1 MQTIYI
7 HMQVKQN
14 ILICKSFLIP
24 SPFSFRLIAQCPA
37 FYFPKYTMDWSNSTG
52 ISDVIGVAK
61 DKGKAI
67 EMDGFSSLGASM
79 AAVHMDLSPI

>member
-1 MQTIYI
+1 
-7 HMQVKQN
+7 
-14 ILICKSFLIP
+14 
-24 SPFSFRLIAQCPA
+24 
-37 FYFPKYTMDWSNSTG
+37 MDWSNSTG